1 MIPKEQVSKFT
12 CTSTVTPSRTLVKS
26 DKVFQ
31 KDSLKASQNIHP
43 KETFMKSFSSV
54 TSQPGTSLKK
64 NPIAVIFQ

>member
-1 MIPKEQVSKFT
+1 MIPKEQVPKFT
-12 CTSTVTPSRTLVKS
+12 CTSTVTSSRTLVKP

-64 NPIAVIFQ
+64 NRIAVIFQ